1 MNTHNLIVQKM
12 YENHKL
18 ITRKNTLINSIW
30 NSLNS

>member
-18 ITRKNTLINSIW
+18 ITRKKHTNKFYMEFS
-30 NSLNS
+30 